1 MGKKLTNKVVESW
14 DGEGQ
19 RYERGLRAGELV
31 EHPVLWD
38 TEIKGF
44 GVRYAVKGKTLT
56 YILQF
61 RIKGARNERTITIGR
76 HNDPWR
82 IDQARAEALRLKTQM
97 VGGLDPVIEA
107 QRKQAEAEAQAVVDK
122 AHGDTLRNVMQHYLE
137 NKQTK
142 YGPLRPKTKHS
153 IKDVIERNLS
163 TWLDVPMVNTVTREA
178 CLTRFAEISD
188 RGRFATANQTFV
200 YLRALCNHARN
211 LHAEEDGTP
220 TIFAANPVTLMI
232 RVRKFNYLK
241 PSKDRIAKDR
251 IGHVWN
257 ALRERAANG
266 ATDVVR
272 AAADWLSF
280 TLLTGTRLTESGAL
294 LKEHVDLT
302 AKTVRLPGEVENVP
316 NFSGS
321 KNHHELVL
329 PLSTPLVEL
338 LAQRITAPILD
349 TAAARRRHRE
359 RCESYCFPGFGVK
372 RPYLY
377 DPRATLRLISK
388 VAGTKITTHDLRR
401 SFEDILRYAKVDPD
415 ERRLIL
421 NHLGGDVHSV
431 SYSNSDDPETLRH
444 AMQAAADWVIEQSR
458 IAAAP
463 NVVQFHAKQ
472 A

>member
-1 MGKKLTNKVVESW
+1 MGKKLTNKTVEGW

-19 RYERGLRAGELV
+19 RYERGQRVGELV

-44 GVRYAVKGKTLT
+44 GIRYAIKGRTLT

-61 RIKGARNERTITIGR
+61 RVKGARNERTITIGR

-97 VGGLDPVIEA
+97 VGGLDPVLEA
-107 QRKQAEAEAQAVVDK
+107 QHQQVEAEAQAVVDK
-122 AHGDTLRNVMQHYLE
+122 AHSTTLRQIMEHYLE
-137 NKQTK
+137 NKRTK
-142 YGPLRPKTKHS
+142 HGPLRPKTKDS
-153 IKDVIERNLS
+153 IKDVIERNLAK
-163 TWLDVPMVNTVTREA
+163 WLDEPMVTTVTREA

-188 RGRFATANQTFV
+188 RGRSATANLTFV

-232 RVRKFNYLK
+232 RLRKFNSIK
-241 PSKDRIAKDR
+241 PRKGRIPKDR
-251 IGHVWN
+251 IGLVWN
-257 ALRERAANG
+257 MLRARADDG

-294 LKEHVDLT
+294 LKEHVNLT
-302 AKTVRLPGEVENVP
+302 RNTVRLPGEIEGVP
-316 NFSGS
+316 SFSGS

-329 PLSTPLVEL
+329 PLSTPLVEIL
-338 LAQRITAPILD
+338 TPRLTAPTLD

-377 DPRATLRLISK
+377 DPRATLTRISE
-388 VAGTKITTHDLRR
+388 VAGMKITTHDLRR
-401 SFEDILRYAKVDPD
+401 TFEDILRYAKVDPD

-444 AMQAAADWVIEQSR
+444 AMQAAADWVLEQAR

-463 NVVQFHAKQ
+463 NVIQFPAKQ